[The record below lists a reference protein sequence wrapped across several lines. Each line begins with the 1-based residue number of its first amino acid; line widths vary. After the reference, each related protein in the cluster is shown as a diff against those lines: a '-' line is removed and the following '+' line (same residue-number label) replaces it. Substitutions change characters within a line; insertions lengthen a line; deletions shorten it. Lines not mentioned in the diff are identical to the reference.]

1 MLIISHKSKKEFT
14 DFLDFKNIK
23 YLKTIDNPNLDKRI
37 SDHPDLSLFKLDDKN
52 LIVDKNVYEYYK
64 KNIKNI
70 NIIKGEEVSKNYPYD
85 ALYNIVKFKN
95 FYIHNDFTEKNIKL
109 FFEEKNIKHL
119 FIKQGYSRCSMLVF
133 NENILTSDMGIFKK
147 LKNILSVTLL
157 KEEKIPLDGFD
168 QGFLGGCFGKIDEN
182 TILFNGN
189 IERLN
194 SYDIIKNIVYKEKL
208 NLLYPDTNLVD
219 TGSLIWIWLGD

>member
-37 SDHPDLSLFKLDDKN
+37 SDHPDLSLFKLDDRN

-85 ALYNIVKFKN
+85 ALYNIVRFKK

-109 FFEEKNIKHL
+109 FFEEKNIKQL

-133 NENILTSDMGIFKK
+133 NENLMTSDMGIFKK
-147 LKNILSVTLL
+147 LKNILPVTLL

-219 TGSLIWIWLGD
+219 TGSLIWI

>member
-52 LIVDKNVYEYYK
+52 IVVDESVYDYYK
-64 KNIKNI
+64 KYLKNI
-70 NIIKGEEVSKNYPYD
+70 NLIKGEKVGSKYPLD
-85 ALYNIVKFKN
+85 AIYNIVRFKN
-95 FYIHNDFTEKNIKL
+95 FYIHNNFTEKNISL
-109 FFEEKNIKHL
+109 YFDQKNIRHL
-119 FIKQGYSRCSMLVF
+119 FIKQGYTRCSMLVF
-133 NENILTSDMGIFKK
+133 NENLLTSDMGIFKK
-147 LKNILSVTLL
+147 LKNILPITLL

-168 QGFLGGCFGKIDEN
+168 QGFLGGCFGKIDEK
-182 TILFNGN
+182 TLLFNGN

-194 SYDIIKNIVYKEKL
+194 SYDIIKNIVIKEKL
-208 NLLYPDTNLVD
+208 NLLYPDTNLID
-219 TGSLIWIWLGD
+219 TGSLIWI

>member
-37 SDHPDLSLFKLDDKN
+37 SDHPDLSLFKVDDKN

-85 ALYNIVKFKN
+85 ALYNIVKFKK

-147 LKNILSVTLL
+147 LKNILPLTLL
-157 KEEKIPLDGFD
+157 KEEKIRLDGFD

-208 NLLYPDTNLVD
+208 NLLYPDTNLLD
-219 TGSLIWIWLGD
+219 TGSLIWI